1 MQPHPIPVLTALFA
15 VAFGGVFPAA
25 AAADEAPAIEPLSPI
40 LGPEPAPEAAAPEA
54 PEAAPAEAAP
64 DVAWTEFLAGL
75 GDEGAVEKSTNPAT
89 VAVEPSSM
97 PADSARGVAFV
108 ALFLFLGLLAHPRT
122 RGLVLARLGRTPA
135 LPDVDGGA
143 IEILARRELGAG
155 RRLVTVTVD
164 ERRLLLGVGPQRIEV
179 LDRWIP
185 GVPAVAEATVLED
198 EVEAPVLVA
207 PPVAEAAA
215 APSEPVTEPVAE
227 PPAADDEIV
236 PTPRVAELLAAWR
249 KASTQVESPAVTDLV
264 AFAAEKDDEPDT
276 PWWLDG
282 ADDEE
287 RERLLASAEEP
298 HLRAPAA
305 PAPRPPRTPAASVLA
320 RLRAARSR
328 DDEVAEEP
336 APKKRAA
343 GGGRRAARLVLL
355 VAVSTLLPLLTGA
368 GEVFAAEIP
377 DAALQVDLGDGQGAS
392 AAVKLLVTLTFLAV
406 LPALVLSMTSF
417 TRLIVVFSMLRQ
429 ALAVQQ
435 APPNQILIGLALF
448 LTWFIMG
455 PTFERVHEDA
465 VAPYMDGEMT
475 EVQAVEAAMG
485 PMRDFMLRN
494 TRSTDLAL
502 FLQVSRSERPATRA
516 DVPTRVLVPAFLIS
530 ELKTAFQ
537 IGFLI
542 YIPFLV
548 IDLVVST
555 VLLAMGMMVLPPV
568 VISLPFK
575 LLLFVFV
582 DGWNL
587 LAGSLVKGFA

>member
-1 MQPHPIPVLTALFA
+1 MQPHPIPVLTALIA
-15 VAFGGVFPAA
+15 VLVGVPGA
-25 AAADEAPAIEPLSPI
+25 AAADAAAESTIDALSPI
-40 LGPEPAPEAAAPEA
+40 LGPAAPPETAVEGPVHASSEAPAPDAA
-54 PEAAPAEAAP
+54 
-64 DVAWTEFLAGL
+64 WGEFLEGL
-75 GDEGAVEKSTNPAT
+75 NESVAVENPTNPAGT
-89 VAVEPSSM
+89 AVDGPSM
-97 PADSARGVAFV
+97 PAESARGVAFL
-108 ALFLFLGLLAHPRT
+108 ALFLLLGMLAHPRT
-122 RGLVLARLGRTPA
+122 RGLVLARLGRAPA
-135 LPDVDGGA
+135 LPDVDAGA
-143 IEILARRELGAG
+143 IEILARRELGGG

-164 ERRLLLGVGPQRIEV
+164 QRRLLIGVGPQRIEV

-185 GVPAVAEATVLED
+185 GAPALAEATVLAD
-198 EVEAPVLVA
+198 
-207 PPVAEAAA
+207 EAAA
-215 APSEPVTEPVAE
+215 PILVE
-227 PPAADDEIV
+227 PPAAAPPDDEPAPV
-236 PTPRVAELLAAWR
+236 EPAAVDSAPVEPAPTPQVAELLAAWR
-249 KASTQVESPAVTDLV
+249 KASTQVVPPTATDLTR
-264 AFAAEKDDEPDT
+264 FAAEKDESET

-282 ADDEE
+282 ADDDE
-287 RERLLASAEEP
+287 RDRLLSAAQEP
-298 HLRAPAA
+298 QMRAPA
-305 PAPRPPRTPAASVLA
+305 PPPPIPVASPAASVLA
-320 RLRAARSR
+320 RLRSSRVAA
-328 DDEVAEEP
+328 EAAEARAQ
-336 APKKRAA
+336 APRKKVA
-343 GGGRRAARLVLL
+343 GGGRRAALLVLL
-355 VAVSTLLPLLTGA
+355 FAVAMLLPLLSGLGDA
-368 GEVFAAEIP
+368 LAAEIP
-377 DAALQVDLGDGQGAS
+377 DAALKVDLGDGAGAAS
-392 AAVKLLVTLTFLAV
+392 AVKLLVTLTFLAV

-455 PTFERVHEDA
+455 PTFERVNEHA
-465 VAPYMDGEMT
+465 VAPYMDGQMT
-475 EVQAVEAAMG
+475 EVEAVEAAMV
-485 PMRDFMLRN
+485 PMREFMLRN
-494 TRSTDLAL
+494 TRPTDLAL

-516 DVPTRVLVPAFLIS
+516 EVPTRVLVPAFLIS